1 MSSASFEFC
10 SPPQRLVL
18 PDGLRLGFLA
28 QPPGAQAA
36 ALVRVH
42 AGAHD
47 APAAYPGLA
56 HFLEHLLFLGSAA
69 YPSAQGLMP
78 FVQGCAGQLN
88 ASTRERHTDYFF
100 QVPAEAFAEALKRLL
115 DMLARPLLDPAAQ
128 LREREVLQ
136 AEFLARAKDRETLCD
151 AAIGTALA
159 ARHPFAGFH
168 AGHRDTL
175 PVESAEFQ
183 QALLGYHQ
191 RFYHAGQLE
200 LLVAAPC
207 SLERLQG
214 LLRSDECRLPAAP
227 EVYRPLIPLQ
237 AADATPLYLQVEGS
251 RAYLD
256 LAFVLDGL
264 PDGTAVALDMLAT
277 WLGSQA
283 SGSLFAALRDEGWC
297 EAVALRVPYW
307 HAGQGVIIV
316 ELQLTGQGLSARAQ
330 IVAAVRDWLG
340 FLTRQAPWAELWHEY
355 VRIRRR
361 GLLGKEPLAC
371 LRYWVE
377 PAAWQPS
384 TDAHQV
390 QQALRAL
397 GMQLSDRGP
406 IVLSIGRAAAD
417 ASPRII
423 AADAGFPLQLTAD
436 RLPDAVPRQ
445 WHWRLPERNRWLDS
459 RLQPRVEPLVPML
472 CWLQADTAS
481 GQGALYV
488 RWRFDDG
495 QPMAG
500 LWHVLQ
506 AALRR
511 HTLAAAQAGVELR
524 FENHGRSWCLALF
537 GHGEALPVVLRDLL
551 EVLAMPPASAFD
563 EGQRLAV
570 EAQEPSADELLLRQ
584 LMRRLPLLLDPLPH
598 AAGLQPLD
606 QAALT
611 HAWRH
616 ARWDALAVG
625 LSAPLSGPLQDAL
638 RVTPGMPEKQASPAE
653 ADAAG
658 AHSYVWCGFG
668 EPARETA
675 LLLFCPL
682 PLRAASVEAAWRQL
696 SRLMEGAFFRR
707 LRSELQLGYAVFCGF
722 RQFGERAGMIF
733 AVQSPRAS
741 AGEILGHIETF
752 LAEFARELD
761 ARPDAPPASADVA
774 RRGDLRGRAEQV
786 WQARLAGCDS
796 DYPARVELAMAA
808 LQPEDIRR
816 QLQALREAEGG
827 WYVLANAA
835 APDTRWLRR

>member
-18 PDGLRLGFLA
+18 PDGLRLGFLS
-28 QPPGAQAA
+28 QPPGGQAA

-42 AGAHD
+42 AGSHD

-69 YPSAQGLMP
+69 YPPAQGLMP

-128 LREREVLQ
+128 RREREVLQ

-151 AAIGTALA
+151 AAIGTVLA
-159 ARHPFAGFH
+159 APHPFAGFH

-207 SLERLQG
+207 SLEQLQA

-227 EVYRPLIPLQ
+227 EVCRPLIPLPTVD
-237 AADATPLYLQVEGS
+237 AAPLYLQIEGS
-251 RAYLD
+251 RTYLD

-264 PDGTAVALDMLAT
+264 PDGIAVALDVLAT

-283 SGSLFAALRDEGWC
+283 PGSLFAALRGEGWC

-316 ELQLTGQGLSARAQ
+316 ELQLSEQGMPARAQ

-355 VRIRRR
+355 VRIRQRS
-361 GLLGKEPLAC
+361 LLGKEPLAC

-384 TDAHQV
+384 TDAYRV
-390 QQALRAL
+390 QQALQAL
-397 GMQLSDRGP
+397 GAQLRGRAP
-406 IVLSIGRAAAD
+406 IVLSVGRAAGTGA
-417 ASPRII
+417 RI
-423 AADAGFPLQLTAD
+423 ATTGAGFPLQLATD
-436 RLPDAVPRQ
+436 RLPDAAPRQ
-445 WHWRLPERNRWLDS
+445 WHWRLPERNRWLDT
-459 RLQPRVEPLVPML
+459 RPQPRVAPLAAMP
-472 CWLQADTAS
+472 CWVQTNAVS
-481 GQGALYV
+481 GEGALYV

-495 QPMAG
+495 QPPAG

-511 HTLAAAQAGVELR
+511 YIPAAAQAGVELR
-524 FENHGRSWCLALF
+524 FENHGHGWCLTLF
-537 GHGEALPVVLRDLL
+537 GYAEALPVVLRDLL
-551 EVLAMPPASAFD
+551 DVLAKPPASVFG

-570 EAQEPSADELLLRQ
+570 EAQRPGADELLLRQ
-584 LMRRLPLLLDPLPH
+584 LMRQLPLLLDPIPP
-598 AAGLQPLD
+598 AAGLPLLD
-606 QAALT
+606 QTALT
-611 HAWRH
+611 RAWRH
-616 ARWDALAVG
+616 ARWDVLAVG
-625 LSAPLSGPLQDAL
+625 LAASLSGPLQDAL
-638 RVTPGMPEKQASPAE
+638 RAMPGMPETQALPAP
-653 ADAAG
+653 AAAV
-658 AHSYVWCGFG
+658 AHPYVWCGFG
-668 EPARETA
+668 EPAAETA

-682 PLRAASVEAAWRQL
+682 PLRTAPVEAAWRQL

-722 RQFGERAGMIF
+722 RQFGERAGMFF
-733 AVQSPRAS
+733 AVQSPSAS
-741 AGEILGHIETF
+741 AGEILGHVETF
-752 LAEFARELD
+752 LAGFARELD
-761 ARPDAPPASADVA
+761 ARPDASAAGADFA
-774 RRGDLRGRAEQV
+774 RGGDLRRRAEQI
-786 WQARLAGCDS
+786 WQARLAGRDS
-796 DYPARVELAMAA
+796 DYPAQVERAMAA
-808 LQPEDIRR
+808 LRPEDLQH
-816 QLQALREAEGG
+816 QLQALREAKGG
-827 WYVLANAA
+827 WCVVANAA
-835 APDTRWLRR
+835 APDARWLGR